1 MVYNSKLPGALLV
14 LAFLACLFMV
24 SSAEN
29 IHEQPLNATASEG
42 GLKTSPNP
50 NDRLK
55 NGLRVASKYRFN
67 PPISYSFVD
76 NEPDEKDVFEV
87 PNVCKVP
94 LSKLVTCF
102 IARDKRPNFPKVISK
117 TVKMFFSE
125 ISEGEYQLEFKDVN
139 IEGFP
144 KTFKSRVHREGYRRS
159 AKTYVDEYFNEY
171 EVYAYPAS

>member
-14 LAFLACLFMV
+14 LASLACLFMV

-50 NDRLK
+50 NDRFK
-55 NGLRVASKYRFN
+55 TGLSVACMYRYD
-67 PPISYSFVD
+67 PHIAYVFVKSERD
-76 NEPDEKDVFEV
+76 DS
-87 PNVCKVP
+87 VCKVP
-94 LSKLVTCF
+94 LSKLVTCN
-102 IARDKRPNFPKVISK
+102 ILRNINPEIPKVFSN

-125 ISEGEYQLEFKDVN
+125 ISEGEYQLEIKDVN

-144 KTFKSRVHREGYRRS
+144 KTFKSRVYRKGSGRS
-159 AKTYVDEYFNEY
+159 AKTYVEEYFNEY
-171 EVYAYPAS
+171 EVDAYPSGRIFE